1 MCCSEIYFV
10 ITNHRWIRKDT
21 LKEAE
26 KFKNQLAL
34 LGIDSNIV
42 VSKQII

>member
-1 MCCSEIYFV
+1 MCMSEVYFV
-10 ITNHRWIRKDT
+10 ITRNRWIRKET

-26 KFKNQLAL
+26 NLKNQLAI